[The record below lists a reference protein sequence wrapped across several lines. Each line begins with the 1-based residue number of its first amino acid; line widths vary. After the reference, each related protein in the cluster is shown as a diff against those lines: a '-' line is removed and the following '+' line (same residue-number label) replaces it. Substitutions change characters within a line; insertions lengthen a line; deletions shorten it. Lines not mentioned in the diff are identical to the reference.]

1 MWIYIL
7 LKGEIK
13 MEEKQI
19 MTFKDEDG
27 NKVEFEAV
35 AKIYLED
42 SEKEYIILSPLE
54 GDGKEDDAFIFR
66 VDEVEGNLEYNL
78 VEDNNEFEAVKK
90 EYKKLLY

>member
-1 MWIYIL
+1 
-7 LKGEIK
+7 

-35 AKIYLED
+35 AKIFLED
-42 SEKEYIILSPLE
+42 TEKEYIILSPLE

-78 VEDNNEFEAVKK
+78 VEDNNEFEVVKK

>member
-1 MWIYIL
+1 
-7 LKGEIK
+7 

-42 SEKEYIILSPLE
+42 TEKEYIILSPLD

-66 VDEVEGNLEYNL
+66 VDNVEGNLEYNL